1 MAISVAKPLKLLLDG
16 TKRESLY
23 VLASK
28 SAEPFTSDG
37 FRTSW
42 GKLCKKAG
50 VSGLTFHD
58 LRGTAVT
65 KLARAG
71 ATVQEIASITGHS
84 LKDISTIL
92 DRHYLGDRA
101 SLAASGIKK
110 LERKEKRTKT
120 VNQL

>member
-1 MAISVAKPLKLLLDG
+1 MARNKTDGANASSKLTFQPDHSVGAG
-16 TKRESLY
+16 Q
-23 VLASK
+23 
-28 SAEPFTSDG
+28 
-37 FRTSW
+37 
-42 GKLCKKAG
+42 GKLCAKVG
-50 VSGLTFHD
+50 ITGLTFHD

-84 LKDISTIL
+84 MKDVSTIL

-101 SLAASGIKK
+101 GLAASGIKK